1 MRRIAKTL
9 QAGDVVEEAHNI
21 VRIVGV
27 DACPGLLI
35 LGRRNLY
42 LVDGLVQTAQGEVI
56 DAKDAPRDVLT
67 IPGTLAE
74 LEGADQQSHRWLV
87 LSSFSLDSFLTE
99 TQAIQRDCREQQ
111 AGLPVPRCCVSLRLV
126 IFLLIVDGKSLGSSY
141 TSQIRGTSLLFL
153 RIAARGKR

>member
-35 LGRRNLY
+35 LGKRNLY
-42 LVDGLVQTAQGEVI
+42 LVDGLVQTANGEVI

-74 LEGADQQSHRWLV
+74 LEGGDQQSHRW
-87 LSSFSLDSFLTE
+87 
-99 TQAIQRDCREQQ
+99 
-111 AGLPVPRCCVSLRLV
+111 
-126 IFLLIVDGKSLGSSY
+126 
-141 TSQIRGTSLLFL
+141 
-153 RIAARGKR
+153 